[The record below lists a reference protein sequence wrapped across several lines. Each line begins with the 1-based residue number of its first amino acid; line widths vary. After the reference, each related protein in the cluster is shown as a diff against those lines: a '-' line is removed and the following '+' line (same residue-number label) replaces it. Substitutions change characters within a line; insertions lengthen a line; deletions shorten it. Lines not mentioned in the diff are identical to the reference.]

1 MAYQLTDSVGLLFLP
16 QLILGLFYLK
26 IIPTFVQLV
35 FIDWID
41 CSRSPLYSGFF
52 RFYKINLFEY
62 QLIKNNFVYINIFV
76 YFCNQQIN

>member
-35 FIDWID
+35 FIDW
-41 CSRSPLYSGFF
+41 
-52 RFYKINLFEY
+52 
-62 QLIKNNFVYINIFV
+62 
-76 YFCNQQIN
+76 

>member
-62 QLIKNNFVYINIFV
+62 QLSKNSCVVY
-76 YFCNQQIN
+76 